1 MIRFSVGV
9 IPSRWEIEAGREL
22 RRKIRSA
29 RKQALTEQARLIAGR
44 AKALMPSARRT
55 GAKSKPGEVPA
66 SRSGGYRRSI
76 GYKVG
81 TRGGFAVVGPR
92 WPQGAH
98 AGMLKHG
105 TRFMK
110 PRLVPVEVAYL
121 ETAPSRL
128 TAIFS
133 GKL

>member
-1 MIRFSVGV
+1 
-9 IPSRWEIEAGREL
+9 
-22 RRKIRSA
+22 
-29 RKQALTEQARLIAGR
+29 
-44 AKALMPSARRT
+44 
-55 GAKSKPGEVPA
+55 
-66 SRSGGYRRSI
+66 
-76 GYKVG
+76 
-81 TRGGFAVVGPR
+81 
-92 WPQGAH
+92 
-98 AGMLKHG
+98 MLKHG